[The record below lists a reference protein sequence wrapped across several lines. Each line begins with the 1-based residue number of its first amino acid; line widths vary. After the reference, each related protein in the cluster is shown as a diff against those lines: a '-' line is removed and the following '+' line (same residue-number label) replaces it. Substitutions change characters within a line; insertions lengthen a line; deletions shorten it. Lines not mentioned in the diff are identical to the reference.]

1 MDDLKLIRK
10 WKGSEQFTITYA
22 CFEFY
27 MAGFWKLHE
36 CEHFLVRTL
45 NNWENALDKTES
57 VWALYLISQND
68 TINHDLLLTKRNAY
82 SFSKTAQI
90 LMCCHLKSCKQKVVV
105 GNNVSSTQTI
115 IAGVLEGSIDGT
127 MLFNL
132 LINDYPLSNR
142 RF

>member
-27 MAGFWKLHE
+27 MAGFSKVHE

-45 NNWENALDKTES
+45 NNWENALDKDES

-68 TINHDLLLTKRNAY
+68 TINHDLLPTLIGFPKMRRSWCVAI
-82 SFSKTAQI
+82 S
-90 LMCCHLKSCKQKVVV
+90 KVV
-105 GNNVSSTQTI
+105 NKKS
-115 IAGVLEGSIDGT
+115 
-127 MLFNL
+127 
-132 LINDYPLSNR
+132 
-142 RF
+142 